1 MKTFD
6 QWMAAYAVSHQNPKN
21 KQIHTICVPII
32 FFAVVA
38 LLWKV
43 SFFLFIILAAA
54 TIGFYF
60 TMGKKIAILGAA
72 MIGASLV
79 LQLAIGFGFFM
90 LVLIFV
96 AAWAGQFYGHQIE
109 GKKPSFLQDLSFLL
123 IGPLWVAYPLLQ
135 KAGFSPND

>member
-1 MKTFD
+1 MKSFE
-6 QWMAAYAVSHQNPKN
+6 QWMEAYAVSHQNPKN
-21 KQIHTICVPII
+21 KQIHTICVPLI

-38 LLWKV
+38 LVWKV
-43 SFFLFIILAAA
+43 SFFLFIILAAV
-54 TIGFYF
+54 TIGFYY
-60 TMGKKIAILGAA
+60 TMGKKIAILGAV
-72 MIGASLV
+72 MIAASLV
-79 LQLAIGFGFFM
+79 LQLVIGFGFLM
-90 LVLIFV
+90 LVMIFV

>member
-1 MKTFD
+1 MKSFE
-6 QWMAAYAVSHQNPKN
+6 QWMEAYAVSHQNPKN
-21 KQIHTICVPII
+21 KQIHTICVPLI

-38 LLWKV
+38 LVWKI
-43 SFFLFIILAAA
+43 SFFLFIILAAV
-54 TIGFYF
+54 TIGFYY
-60 TMGKKIAILGAA
+60 TMGKKIAILGAV
-72 MIGASLV
+72 MIAASLV
-79 LQLAIGFGFFM
+79 LQLVIGFGFLM
-90 LVLIFV
+90 WVMIFV

>member
-1 MKTFD
+1 MKSFE
-6 QWMAAYAVSHQNPKN
+6 QWMEAYAVSHQNPKN
-21 KQIHTICVPII
+21 KQIHTICVPLI

-38 LLWKV
+38 LVWKI
-43 SFFLFIILAAA
+43 SFFLFIILAAV
-54 TIGFYF
+54 TIGFYY
-60 TMGKKIAILGAA
+60 TMGKKIAILGAV
-72 MIGASLV
+72 MIAASLV
-79 LQLAIGFGFFM
+79 LQLVIGFGFLM
-90 LVLIFV
+90 LVMIFV